1 MAFFTIQYLPSGQSH
16 LRSSIIYLVVYPT
29 PPPTVFT
36 LIGIANDGPIQTTVT
51 NIYLSTIVDGRTYI
65 GKPVEMPEKVSI
77 QINNV
82 VTTYYGKDSLL
93 NKLID
98 PIPLGSARNGPVI
111 FRFTD
116 ATPNIVSR
124 PSTYMLHFKDISG
137 KDYQSSAETFTNP
150 QPPAFG
156 LPGIQQD
163 VNVVTPPATPKN

>member
-1 MAFFTIQYLPSGQSH
+1 MLVIGIFTIQYLPSGQSH

-36 LIGIANDGPIQTTVT
+36 LIGIANDGPIQTSVT

-77 QINNV
+77 PINNV

-98 PIPLGSARNGPVI
+98 RSNSIRKRTEWAS
-111 FRFTD
+111 
-116 ATPNIVSR
+116 NIQ
-124 PSTYMLHFKDISG
+124 LH
-137 KDYQSSAETFTNP
+137 
-150 QPPAFG
+150 
-156 LPGIQQD
+156 
-163 VNVVTPPATPKN
+163 

>member
-1 MAFFTIQYLPSGQSH
+1 
-16 LRSSIIYLVVYPT
+16 
-29 PPPTVFT
+29 
-36 LIGIANDGPIQTTVT
+36 
-51 NIYLSTIVDGRTYI
+51 
-65 GKPVEMPEKVSI
+65 MPEKVSI
-77 QINNV
+77 PVGNV

-111 FRFTD
+111 FSFAD

-124 PSTYMLHFKDISG
+124 PSTYVLHFKDISG
-137 KDYQSSAETFTNP
+137 KDYQSSTETFTNP

-163 VNVVTPPATPKN
+163 VNVITPPATTQGAPKELIFRYPPILYHPIPAPLGIARKKAADIGIGTPRVTNQQHSVGSVKTATMAC